1 MAPFRTRAAPHE
13 VQPGSKSRRRGRLA
27 ALTMGIGVAMVLV
40 FALVFSIAFGTQ
52 GVARHAI
59 ALHHADEALRSATV
73 IRSQAGMATH
83 LSVLERDFGLDAADA
98 IARTEAET
106 RLGLD
111 DVTSSVIG
119 LIEHEASSPAVE
131 STAGLFK
138 ATAHAIL
145 AALEDGDVATAQGL
159 AAADLDARFRAFT
172 GAVVVERDLQASEV
186 AAASALMGRIG
197 NLARFLVAFLVPT
210 SAILLFR
217 DLSRRQQRQRDLEVR
232 LDTEKELGKARDEF
246 VANASHELRTPLTSV
261 FGLAHLLEED
271 ESVAASPGALEM
283 VGMIISETN
292 DLSRMVDDLLTT
304 ARLDAGALHYQ
315 FENLN
320 VLDEVR
326 EVVEPMR
333 RSGTAFQ
340 VEVQPALVRS
350 DRLRL
355 RQVVRNLLSNARKY
369 GGPTIRVLGRIEAGW
384 YEIRVEDDGEGI
396 PKELHDRLFQ
406 RYLHRGDLPQALG
419 SVGLGL
425 SIVQALAEGMGGAV
439 WYERRSGWT
448 SFVVRVPLAVRVDS
462 AVSRKAVAAPGV
474 VGGWAPVGSGRGH

>member
-1 MAPFRTRAAPHE
+1 M
-13 VQPGSKSRRRGRLA
+13 A
-27 ALTMGIGVAMVLV
+27 ALTLGMGVAMVVV
-40 FALVFSIAFGTQ
+40 FALVFSIAFGTR
-52 GVARHAI
+52 GVARHAT

-73 IRSQAGMATH
+73 VRSQVGLATH
-83 LSVLERDFGLDAADA
+83 LTLLERDFGVDASDA
-98 IARTEAET
+98 IDLSAQET

-111 DVTSSVIG
+111 DLALSLTGMS
-119 LIEHEASSPAVE
+119 EATGAADAPMESAAATFR
-131 STAGLFK
+131 STAQS
-138 ATAHAIL
+138 IL
-145 AALEDGDVATAQGL
+145 TALENGDLTQAQTL
-159 AAADLDARFRAFT
+159 TREDLDQDFRT
-172 GAVVVERDLQASEV
+172 LLSVVVAARDLEAGEV
-186 AAASALMGRIG
+186 AAASALMGRVG
-197 NLARFLVAFLVPT
+197 DVARFLVAFLVPT
-210 SAILLFR
+210 SAILLYR
-217 DLSRRQQRQRDLEVR
+217 ELSRRQQRQRDLEVR
-232 LDTEKELGKARDEF
+232 LDTEKELGRARDEF
-246 VANASHELRTPLTSV
+246 VANASHELRTPLTSI
-261 FGLAHLLEED
+261 FGLAHLVEED
-271 ESVAASPGALEM
+271 EAVASSPSAAEM

-333 RSGTAFQ
+333 RSGTTFT

-369 GGPTIRVLGRIEAGW
+369 GGPTVRVLGRLEAGW
-384 YEIRVEDDGEGI
+384 YEIRVEDDGRGI

-406 RYLHRGDLPQALG
+406 RYLHKGDLPLVVG

-425 SIVQALAEGMGGAV
+425 SIVRALAEGMGGAV

-448 SFVVRVPLAVRVDS
+448 SFVIRVPLAAHTDASPFR
-462 AVSRKAVAAPGV
+462 
-474 VGGWAPVGSGRGH
+474 GSGDPLSMVAGWEPAPARSGH